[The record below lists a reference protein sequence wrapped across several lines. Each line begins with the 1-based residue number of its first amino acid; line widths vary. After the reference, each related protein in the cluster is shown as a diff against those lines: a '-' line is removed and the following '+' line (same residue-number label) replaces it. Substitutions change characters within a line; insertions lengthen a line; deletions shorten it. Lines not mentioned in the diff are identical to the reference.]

1 MASLKKQIYGLA
13 GSGVVI
19 VSGLLLFAAKIPPQT
34 ESAVPVFVM
43 LVLIYL
49 LSANSI
55 ALIFSFAMAERWLHH
70 IALIFLL
77 ACIPPAF
84 IMVAA
89 LRQASAIDLFVLFA
103 TIILIAWYATYK
115 K

>member
-43 LVLIYL
+43 LV
-49 LSANSI
+49 
-55 ALIFSFAMAERWLHH
+55 FQR
-70 IALIFLL
+70 
-77 ACIPPAF
+77 
-84 IMVAA
+84 
-89 LRQASAIDLFVLFA
+89 
-103 TIILIAWYATYK
+103 
-115 K
+115 